1 MPPPSKARSRAPV
14 NTSWWR
20 TVTEDGRMISRP
32 RTTMLPR
39 DSSRRLAC
47 GSNMSWPPGM
57 TATPPTSASTS
68 RKTGRVT
75 TAVSPGPGTPRD
87 QERRSLQR
95 LQPAGTR
102 LAGGAVDVGAARGG
116 GAGTVVVVAPP
127 PVSSQG
133 RPR

>member
-1 MPPPSKARSRAPV
+1 M
-14 NTSWWR
+14 
-20 TVTEDGRMISRP
+20 SRP
-32 RTTMLPR
+32 RTTMLPL
-39 DSSRRLAC
+39 DSSRRLAA

-57 TATPPTSASTS
+57 TATPATSASVS
-68 RKTGRVT
+68 RKIGRVT

-102 LAGGAVDVGAARGG
+102 VAGGAVEAGAAAWAG
-116 GAGTVVVVAPP
+116 GAGTVLVVAPP

-133 RPR
+133 SPR